1 MLIITR
7 RPGQRVMVG
16 DDVIIAVV
24 DVKGA
29 NVRIGIEA
37 PKDVPIY
44 REEVLPE
51 RAADG
56 PRTEQPPD

>member
-37 PKDVPIY
+37 PKEVPIY

-51 RAADG
+51 RAPNGPAPQTPAD
-56 PRTEQPPD
+56 